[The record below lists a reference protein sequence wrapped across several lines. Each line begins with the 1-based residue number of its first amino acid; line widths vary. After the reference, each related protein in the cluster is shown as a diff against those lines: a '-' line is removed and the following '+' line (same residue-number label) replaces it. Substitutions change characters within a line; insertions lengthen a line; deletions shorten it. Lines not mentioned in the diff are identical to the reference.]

1 MPNTPSHPNPASTPP
16 LHAVVQAVTRRI
28 TARSVPTRSAY
39 LARLDAAALR
49 PPGAERLG
57 CANVAHAF
65 AAMPDA
71 DKVRVTGLDK
81 LRVVAEKGPNIGIVT
96 AYNDLLSAHAPLQH
110 YPDLVKEEARK
121 HGATAQVA
129 GGVPAMC
136 DGVTQG
142 TPGMELSLFS
152 RDTIAMAT
160 AVSLSHDV
168 FDGAL
173 MLGVCDKIVPGLLI
187 GALHF
192 GHLPTV
198 FVPAGPMT
206 SGLSNNAK
214 AKVREQAAQGLV
226 GRTEL
231 LQAESAAYH
240 SPGTC
245 TFYGTANSNQMLL
258 EAMGLHVPGTAFIN
272 PGAVARDEL
281 TREAVRT
288 VLGKANVR
296 VDGQTKCPPIGK
308 VVDERCIV
316 NAMVTLL
323 ATGGSTNHLIHWVAV
338 ARAAGIVIDWDDF
351 SALSDVV
358 PLLARVYPNGSADV
372 NQFQAAGGPGYVIRE
387 LLDAGYLHADVL
399 TVRAGGLRACTGV
412 PGAGADGG
420 LQWSDPGSSKDDTVL
435 RPTSNPFSA
444 SGGLKLLQGNLG
456 RSVIKVSA
464 VPEDRHVIEA
474 PCRVFD
480 SQDALHAAFKAG
492 ELDRDL
498 VCVVR
503 WQGPQ
508 ANGMPEL
515 HKLTPPLAVLQGK
528 GYRVALVTD
537 GRMSGAS
544 GKVPAAIHVS
554 PEAAAGGALAK
565 LQDGDVI
572 RLDAVAGTL
581 TALVDAAEWAA
592 RATPAMP
599 DALRAANGVGMGREL
614 FAAMR
619 RNALAAEEGACSWL

>member
-1 MPNTPSHPNPASTPP
+1 MPSSTAPIALHPT
-16 LHAVVQAVTRRI
+16 VIAVTRRI
-28 TARSVPTRSAY
+28 AERSAPTRSAY
-39 LARLDAAALR
+39 LDRLEAAANR
-49 PPGAERLG
+49 KPGAERMG

-65 AAMPDA
+65 AAMPDN
-71 DKVRVTGLDK
+71 DKARVTGVGSGLDK
-81 LRVVAEKGPNIGIVT
+81 LKVVAEKGPNIGIVN

-110 YPDLVKEEARK
+110 YPDLIKAEARK

-142 TPGMELSLFS
+142 TAGMELSLFS
-152 RDTIAMAT
+152 RDAIAMAT

-168 FDGAL
+168 FDAAL

-206 SGLSNNAK
+206 SGLSNNEK
-214 AKVREQAAQGLV
+214 SKVREQAAQGLV

-231 LQAESAAYH
+231 LAAESAAYH
-240 SPGTC
+240 GQGTC

-272 PGAVARDEL
+272 PGNDVRQEL

-288 VLGKANVR
+288 VLGITNSKRFA
-296 VDGQTKCPPIGK
+296 PIGK
-308 VVDERCIV
+308 LVDERCIV
-316 NAMVTLL
+316 NAMVALL

-338 ARAAGIVIDWDDF
+338 ARAAGLVIDWNDF
-351 SALSDVV
+351 SDLSDVV
-358 PLLARVYPNGSADV
+358 PLLTRVYPNGSADV

-387 LLDAGYLHADVL
+387 LLDAGFLHPDVL
-399 TVRAGGLRACTGV
+399 TVRSGGLREYTAIPSAKADGALQWLD
-412 PGAGADGG
+412 AGA
-420 LQWSDPGSSKDDTVL
+420 SKDDSVV
-435 RPTSNPFSA
+435 RPVSAPFSA
-444 SGGLKLLQGNLG
+444 SGGLKLLKGNLG

-464 VPEDRHVIEA
+464 VPDDRHVIEA

-480 SQDALHAAFKAG
+480 SQDALHHAFQAD
-492 ELDRDL
+492 ELNRD
-498 VCVVR
+498 VICVVR

-528 GYRVALVTD
+528 GYKVALVTD

-554 PEAAAGGALAK
+554 PEAAAGGPLAK
-565 LQDGDVI
+565 VQDGDII
-572 RLDAVAGTL
+572 RLDANAETL
-581 TALVDAAEWAA
+581 QVLVDPAEWSA
-592 RATPAMP
+592 RLLASMPAE
-599 DALRAANGVGMGREL
+599 LRAANGIGMGREL
-614 FAAMR
+614 FANFR
-619 RNALAAEEGACSWL
+619 RNALTAEEGACTWF

>member
-1 MPNTPSHPNPASTPP
+1 MP
-16 LHAVVQAVTRRI
+16 LHPAVAEL
-28 TARSVPTRSAY
+28 TARIAERSRPTRSAY
-39 LARLDAAALR
+39 LAQVDAYAAR
-49 PPGAERLG
+49 APGARRLG

-65 AAMPDA
+65 AALPEA
-71 DKVRVTGLDK
+71 DKRRASGLEGIA
-81 LRVVAEKGPNIGIVT
+81 VVAQRPLHIGIVN
-96 AYNDLLSAHAPLQH
+96 AYNDMLSAHAPLQH
-110 YPDLVKEEARK
+110 YPDLIKDEARK
-121 HGATAQVA
+121 QGATAQVA

-142 TPGMELSLFS
+142 AQGMELSLFS
-152 RDTIAMAT
+152 RDVIAMAT

-168 FDGAL
+168 FDVAL

-187 GALHF
+187 GALQF

-206 SGLSNNAK
+206 SGLSNSEK
-214 AKVREQAAQGLV
+214 SKVREKAARGLV
-226 GRTEL
+226 GREEL
-231 LQAESAAYH
+231 LAAESAAYH
-240 SPGTC
+240 GEGTC

-258 EAMGLHVPGTAFIN
+258 EAMGLHVPGTAFIH
-272 PGAVARDEL
+272 PGEGARAEL

-288 VLGKANVR
+288 VLQRPAA
-296 VDGQTKCPPIGK
+296 IGH

-316 NAMVTLL
+316 NALVALL

-372 NQFQAAGGPGYVIRE
+372 NQFQAAGGPGLVIRE
-387 LLDAGYLHADVL
+387 LLDADLMHEDVL
-399 TVRAGGLRACTGV
+399 TVRQGGIREFTRIPSLQAGQLIWQD
-412 PGAGADGG
+412 PGASRDE
-420 LQWSDPGSSKDDTVL
+420 SVL
-435 RPTSNPFSA
+435 RPASAPFSA
-444 SGGLKLLQGNLG
+444 TGGLKLLQGNLG
-456 RSVIKVSA
+456 RSVIKISA
-464 VPEDRHVIEA
+464 VPEAAHVIEA
-474 PCRVFD
+474 PARVFD
-480 SQDALHAAFKAG
+480 SQEALQDAFQAG
-492 ELDRDL
+492 ELDRDV

-528 GYRVALVTD
+528 GFKVALVTD

-554 PEAAAGGALAK
+554 PEAASGGPLARV
-565 LQDGDVI
+565 QDGDLI
-572 RLDAVAGTL
+572 RLDGVAGL
-581 TALVDAAEWAA
+581 LQVLVDDAEWNA
-592 RATPAMP
+592 RPAVPMPAT
-599 DALRAANGVGMGREL
+599 LRAANGAGMGREL
-614 FAAMR
+614 FANLR
-619 RNALAAEEGACSWL
+619 RNARPAEEGACTWL

>member
-1 MPNTPSHPNPASTPP
+1 MPHTTPPASPSSTASPS
-16 LHAVVQAVTRRI
+16 LHPVVQAVTRRI
-28 TARSVPTRSAY
+28 AERSAITRSAY
-39 LARLDAAALR
+39 LAQLDAAANR
-49 PPGAERLG
+49 TPGAQRLG

-65 AAMPDA
+65 AALPGS
-71 DKVRVTGLDK
+71 DKFK
-81 LRVVAEKGPNIGIVT
+81 VVAEKAPNIGIVN

-110 YPDLVKEEARK
+110 YPDLIKAEARK

-168 FDGAL
+168 FDCAL

-206 SGLSNNAK
+206 SGLSNNEK
-214 AKVREQAAQGLV
+214 AKVREKAAQGLV
-226 GRTEL
+226 GRAAL
-231 LQAESAAYH
+231 LEAESAAYH
-240 SPGTC
+240 GEGTC

-258 EAMGLHVPGTAFIN
+258 EAMGLHVPGTAFIH
-272 PGAVARDEL
+272 PGQTVRQEL

-288 VLGKANVR
+288 VLGITKAKR
-296 VDGQTKCPPIGK
+296 FAPIGR

-316 NAMVTLL
+316 NAMVALL

-338 ARAAGIVIDWDDF
+338 ARAAGIIIDWNDF
-351 SALSDVV
+351 SSLSDVV

-372 NQFQAAGGPGYVIRE
+372 NQFQAAGGPGYIIRE
-387 LLDAGYLHADVL
+387 LLDAGLMHADVL
-399 TVRAGGLRACTGV
+399 TVRASGIREYTAIPSAQADGSLQWV
-412 PGAGADGG
+412 GAGPSQDE
-420 LQWSDPGSSKDDTVL
+420 SVV
-435 RPTSNPFSA
+435 RPASNPFSA
-444 SGGLKLLQGNLG
+444 SGGLKLLKGNLG

-464 VPEDRHVIEA
+464 VPDDRHIIEA

-480 SQDALHAAFKAG
+480 SQEALHHAFSAN
-492 ELDRDL
+492 ELNHD
-498 VCVVR
+498 VICVVR

-554 PEAAAGGALAK
+554 PEAAAGGPLAK
-565 LQDGDVI
+565 VRDGDII
-572 RLDAVAGTL
+572 RLDANAETL
-581 TALVDAAEWAA
+581 QVLVSEAEWAA
-592 RATPAMP
+592 RPVDTMP
-599 DALRAANGVGMGREL
+599 EALRAANGLGLGREL
-614 FAAMR
+614 FANFR
-619 RNALAAEEGACSWL
+619 RNALAAEEGACTWF